1 MHAGYMYVSAIS
13 SLSPLPWC
21 AYGDTVMCVYIALL
35 LMRSGS
41 AHHARPNATT
51 PSHYSPQTFAL
62 RRCNTFWKLV
72 AQNTAVR
79 RWLCDL
85 PFAEGLAARCAV
97 WRGRCAV
104 DIPCHL

>member
-1 MHAGYMYVSAIS
+1 
-13 SLSPLPWC
+13 
-21 AYGDTVMCVYIALL
+21 MCVYIALL

-104 DIPCHL
+104 DMPCHL